1 MSTRYEAKL
10 QAAIGQAEALPEIG
24 SLSELRGT
32 VLQTLQA
39 TAELEETYAAEA
51 SEALIQTKALFVA
64 KSITFILEEDELPS
78 GLSRALRRFV
88 RKLQSTIDALSL
100 QISKGV
106 PA

>member
-10 QAAIGQAEALPEIG
+10 QAAIGQAEALPKIG

-39 TAELEETYAAEA
+39 ISELGGASAAAA
-51 SEALIQTKALFVA
+51 SEALIQTKAFFVA
-64 KSITFILEEDELPS
+64 KSLAFILEADELPS
-78 GLSRALRRFV
+78 GLSRSLRRFI

-100 QISKGV
+100 QISKGL